1 MAEHPLKTMEKLD
14 PALMDHLHGSQ
25 DLFFAD
31 GALPKKIKLLIAMA
45 FDAAHGAQNG
55 VRALAAAAMREG
67 ASKAE
72 IAEAIRVA
80 YHLTGVGTLY
90 TAAQGLKEL
99 VAETDQVI

>member
-1 MAEHPLKTMEKLD
+1 MTEHPLTTMEKLD
-14 PALMDHLHGSQ
+14 PVLMEHLRGTQ
-25 DLFFAD
+25 DFFYAD
-31 GALPKKIKLLIAMA
+31 GALPKKIKLIIALA
-45 FDAAHGAQNG
+45 FDAAHGAENG

-80 YHLTGVGTLY
+80 YHLTGVGTIY
-90 TAAQGLKEL
+90 TAAQGLREL